1 MAKQMKAVIRAEVDA
16 SGVTRGVNKAEAEL
30 KRLNATAGRT
40 SAFTGAAAAM
50 QAAQIGAQIIGQAVQ
65 AASNRVQNL
74 QQITTQFNVQAAN
87 AATMAQVADFQ
98 RNKRIANALA
108 PDVIRGIQAQTAA
121 KDADAARMLADPLLG
136 PGMATSMKLGAEKD
150 AFLNA
155 RADDSIAAT
164 AIPATLM
171 PEVLDVLRNMQ
182 QLIRDLGKPF

>member
-1 MAKQMKAVIRAEVDA
+1 VAKQMKAVIRAEVDA

-65 AASNRVQNL
+65 AASNRVQSL
-74 QQITTQFNVQAAN
+74 QQVTTAYNVQAAN

-98 RNKRIANALA
+98 RNKRIAASLG

-121 KDADAARMLADPLLG
+121 KDAEAARMLSDPLLG
-136 PGMATSMKLGAEKD
+136 PGMSSSMQLGAEKE

-155 RADDSIAAT
+155 RADDAIGTAALG
-164 AIPATLM
+164 ATLM

>member
-74 QQITTQFNVQAAN
+74 QQITTAYNVQAAN
-87 AATMAQVADFQ
+87 AATMAQVAEFQ
-98 RNKRIANALA
+98 RNKRIAASLG

-136 PGMATSMKLGAEKD
+136 PGMASSMQLGAEKE

-155 RADDSIAAT
+155 RADDAIGTAALG
-164 AIPATLM
+164 ATLM
-171 PEVLDVLRNMQ
+171 PEVVDLLRNMT

>member
-1 MAKQMKAVIRAEVDA
+1 VAKQMKAVIRAEVDA

-65 AASNRVQNL
+65 AASNRVQSL
-74 QQITTQFNVQAAN
+74 QQITTAYNVQAAN

-98 RNKRIANALA
+98 RNKRIAASLG
-108 PDVIRGIQAQTAA
+108 PDVIRGIQAQTAV
-121 KDADAARMLADPLLG
+121 KDAEAARMLSDPLLG
-136 PGMATSMKLGAEKD
+136 PGMSSSMQLGAEWE

-155 RADDSIAAT
+155 RADDAIGTAALG
-164 AIPATLM
+164 ATLM

-182 QLIRDLGKPF
+182 QLVRDLGKPF

>member
-136 PGMATSMKLGAEKD
+136 PGMVSSMQLGAEKE

-155 RADDSIAAT
+155 RADDAIGTAALG
-164 AIPATLM
+164 ATLM

>member
-74 QQITTQFNVQAAN
+74 QQITTAYNVQAAN

-98 RNKRIANALA
+98 RNKRIAASLG

-136 PGMATSMKLGAEKD
+136 PGMASSMQLGAEKE

-155 RADDSIAAT
+155 RADDAIGTAALG
-164 AIPATLM
+164 ATLM

>member
-65 AASNRVQNL
+65 AASNRVQSL
-74 QQITTQFNVQAAN
+74 QQITTAYNVQAAN

-98 RNKRIANALA
+98 RNKRIAASLG

-121 KDADAARMLADPLLG
+121 KDAEAARMLADPLLG
-136 PGMATSMKLGAEKD
+136 PGMASSMQLGAEKE

-155 RADDSIAAT
+155 RADDAIGTAALG
-164 AIPATLM
+164 ATLM

-182 QLIRDLGKPF
+182 QLIRYLGKPF

>member
-65 AASNRVQNL
+65 AASNRVQSL
-74 QQITTQFNVQAAN
+74 QQITTAYNVQAAN

-98 RNKRIANALA
+98 RNKRIAASLG

-121 KDADAARMLADPLLG
+121 KDAEAARMLSDPLLG
-136 PGMATSMKLGAEKD
+136 PGMSSSMQLGAEKE

-155 RADDSIAAT
+155 RADDAIGTAALG
-164 AIPATLM
+164 ANLM

>member
-65 AASNRVQNL
+65 AASNRVQSL
-74 QQITTQFNVQAAN
+74 QQITTAYNVQAAN

-98 RNKRIANALA
+98 RNKRIAASLG

-121 KDADAARMLADPLLG
+121 KDAEAARMLSDPLLG
-136 PGMATSMKLGAEKD
+136 PGMASSMQLGAEKE

-155 RADDSIAAT
+155 RADDAIGTAALG
-164 AIPATLM
+164 ATLM

>member
-16 SGVTRGVNKAEAEL
+16 SGVTRGVNRAEAEL

-65 AASNRVQNL
+65 AASNRVQSL
-74 QQITTQFNVQAAN
+74 QQITTAYNVQAAN

-98 RNKRIANALA
+98 RNKRIAASLG
-108 PDVIRGIQAQTAA
+108 PDVIRGIQAQTAV
-121 KDADAARMLADPLLG
+121 KDAEAARMLSDPLLG
-136 PGMATSMKLGAEKD
+136 PGMSSSMQLGAEKE

-155 RADDSIAAT
+155 RADDAIGTAALG
-164 AIPATLM
+164 ATLM

>member
-65 AASNRVQNL
+65 AASNRVQSL
-74 QQITTQFNVQAAN
+74 QQITTAYNVQAAN

-98 RNKRIANALA
+98 RNKRIAASLG
-108 PDVIRGIQAQTAA
+108 PDVIRGIQAQTAV
-121 KDADAARMLADPLLG
+121 KDAEAARMLSDPLLG
-136 PGMATSMKLGAEKD
+136 PGMASSMQLGAEKE

-155 RADDSIAAT
+155 RADDAIGTAALG
-164 AIPATLM
+164 ATLM

>member
-65 AASNRVQNL
+65 AASNRVQSL
-74 QQITTQFNVQAAN
+74 QQITTAYNVQAAN

-98 RNKRIANALA
+98 RNKRIAASLG

-121 KDADAARMLADPLLG
+121 KDAEAARMLADPLLG
-136 PGMATSMKLGAEKD
+136 PGMASSMQLGAEKE

-155 RADDSIAAT
+155 RADDAIGTAALG
-164 AIPATLM
+164 ATLM

>member
-1 MAKQMKAVIRAEVDA
+1 VAKQMKAVIRAEVDA

-65 AASNRVQNL
+65 AASNRVQSL
-74 QQITTQFNVQAAN
+74 QQITTAYNVQAAN

-98 RNKRIANALA
+98 RNKRIAASLG

-121 KDADAARMLADPLLG
+121 KDAEAARMLADPLLG
-136 PGMATSMKLGAEKD
+136 PGMASSMQVGAEKE

-155 RADDSIAAT
+155 RADDAIGTAALG
-164 AIPATLM
+164 ATLM

>member
-50 QAAQIGAQIIGQAVQ
+50 QAAQIGAQIMGQAVQ

-74 QQITTQFNVQAAN
+74 QQITTAYNVQAAN

-98 RNKRIANALA
+98 RNKRIAASLG

-136 PGMATSMKLGAEKD
+136 PGMASSMQLGAEKE

-155 RADDSIAAT
+155 RADDAIGTAALG
-164 AIPATLM
+164 ATLM

>member
-40 SAFTGAAAAM
+40 AAFTGAAAAM

-74 QQITTQFNVQAAN
+74 QQITTAYNVQAAN

-98 RNKRIANALA
+98 RNKRIAASLG

-136 PGMATSMKLGAEKD
+136 PGMATSMQLGAEKE

-155 RADDSIAAT
+155 TADEAIGTAALG
-164 AIPATLM
+164 ATLM

>member
-65 AASNRVQNL
+65 AASNRVQSL
-74 QQITTQFNVQAAN
+74 QQITTAYNVQAAN

-98 RNKRIANALA
+98 RNKRIAASLG

-121 KDADAARMLADPLLG
+121 KDAEAARMLADPLLG
-136 PGMATSMKLGAEKD
+136 PGMASSMQLGAEKE

-155 RADDSIAAT
+155 RADDAIGTAALG
-164 AIPATLM
+164 ATLM
-171 PEVLDVLRNMQ
+171 PEVVDVLRNMQ

>member
-1 MAKQMKAVIRAEVDA
+1 VAKQMKAVIRAEVDA

-65 AASNRVQNL
+65 AASNRVQSL
-74 QQITTQFNVQAAN
+74 QQITTAYNVQAAN

-98 RNKRIANALA
+98 RNKRIAASLG

-121 KDADAARMLADPLLG
+121 KDAEAARMLADPLLG
-136 PGMATSMKLGAEKD
+136 PGMASSMQLGAEKE

-155 RADDSIAAT
+155 RADDAIGTAALG
-164 AIPATLM
+164 ATLM

>member
-65 AASNRVQNL
+65 AASNRVQSL
-74 QQITTQFNVQAAN
+74 QQITTAYNVQAAN

-98 RNKRIANALA
+98 RNKRIAASLG
-108 PDVIRGIQAQTAA
+108 PDVIRGIQAQTAV
-121 KDADAARMLADPLLG
+121 KDAEAARMLSDPLLG
-136 PGMATSMKLGAEKD
+136 PGMSSSMQLGAEKE

-155 RADDSIAAT
+155 RADDAIGTAALG
-164 AIPATLM
+164 ATLM

>member
-1 MAKQMKAVIRAEVDA
+1 MKAVIRAEVDA

-65 AASNRVQNL
+65 AASNRVQSL
-74 QQITTQFNVQAAN
+74 QQITTAYNVQAAN

-98 RNKRIANALA
+98 RNKRIAASLG
-108 PDVIRGIQAQTAA
+108 PDVIRGIQAQTAV
-121 KDADAARMLADPLLG
+121 KDAEAARMLSDPLLG
-136 PGMATSMKLGAEKD
+136 PGMSSSMQLGAEKE

-155 RADDSIAAT
+155 RADDAIGTAALG
-164 AIPATLM
+164 ATLM

>member
-65 AASNRVQNL
+65 AASNRVQSL
-74 QQITTQFNVQAAN
+74 QQITTAYNVQAAN

-98 RNKRIANALA
+98 RNKRIAASLG

-121 KDADAARMLADPLLG
+121 KDAEAARMLADPLLG
-136 PGMATSMKLGAEKD
+136 PGMASSMQVGAEKE

-155 RADDSIAAT
+155 RADDAIGTAALG
-164 AIPATLM
+164 ATLM

>member
-65 AASNRVQNL
+65 AASNRVQSL
-74 QQITTQFNVQAAN
+74 QQITTAYNVQAAN

-98 RNKRIANALA
+98 RNKRIAASLG

-121 KDADAARMLADPLLG
+121 KDAEAARMLSDPLLG
-136 PGMATSMKLGAEKD
+136 PGMASSMQLGAEKE

-155 RADDSIAAT
+155 RADDAIGTAALG
-164 AIPATLM
+164 ATLM
-171 PEVLDVLRNMQ
+171 PEVVDLLRNMT

>member
-65 AASNRVQNL
+65 AASNRVQSL
-74 QQITTQFNVQAAN
+74 QQITTAYNVQAAN

-98 RNKRIANALA
+98 RNKRIAASLG

-121 KDADAARMLADPLLG
+121 KDAEAARMVADPLLG
-136 PGMATSMKLGAEKD
+136 PGMASSMQLGAEKE

-155 RADDSIAAT
+155 RADDAIGTAALG
-164 AIPATLM
+164 ATLM